1 MSDKLKKIEK
11 YKDIVDIERVDYC
24 SKQYRRYEL
33 TLKNIDKTKL
43 HHVIAL
49 LYDDGF
55 VDYILT
61 NTANSGEEIMDI
73 PLEEYKQLAT
83 IIEEIN
89 KD

>member
-24 SKQYRRYEL
+24 SKEYMRYEL
-33 TLKNIDKTKL
+33 MLKDVDANRR

-55 VDYILT
+55 VDYVLT

-73 PLEEYKQLAT
+73 PLDEYKKLAT

-89 KD
+89 KN